1 MGTHPIFESDFDCL
15 TDCGIVLMPGVVK
28 QEETVMTELEVSP
41 KIKKVKKSKKQKL
54 EPKIEAEEDSGVQD
68 VAPTPEKKKKT
79 KKRKSEDS
87 TTPKKKKSKKVKEEV
102 PELEPEESTADSED
116 KQVESSEEEA
126 PALPF
131 QEEWNKLSET
141 TRQKLKDRGVIQLFL
156 VQAKTYQNILDG
168 NDVIV
173 QSRTGSGKTL
183 AFAIPTVE
191 KLMEEKNTKRGRY
204 PRALILAPT
213 RELASQ
219 ICRDV
224 ESISTGLTAVAVY
237 GGVPYE
243 RQESVLARGSDVI
256 VGTPGRVKDLLT
268 KGTLNFSE
276 LKIVALDEVDRMLDM
291 GFADAVDECIGQCYE
306 NSQPQ
311 TLFFSAT
318 CPTWVKDT
326 AKKYM
331 KKVPPV
337 INLIGK
343 DENRTSR
350 TVRHLGIMCK
360 YHDWADVIGDLVTCF
375 CGKQGRAIIFAST
388 KKDTSDLA
396 LSDTISDAQMIHGD
410 IEQKTREQTLKAFRD
425 GKMRILVATDVAA
438 RGLDIPEVDLVIQ
451 TNPPSD
457 VDSYIHR
464 SGRTGR
470 AGRKGIS
477 ICLYKP
483 QEQYQM
489 QKVEHIAGFNF
500 EYRGPVTATEL
511 EEAAAKDVKE
521 QIAKLPEKSGTRF
534 LEVAREMIASA
545 EEEGSSAEN
554 LLASAIA
561 IMSGVTDCSVRSI
574 LNNKKGSQTWQMDV
588 KFEIRSTGFIYGML
602 EKGISAEVRGAAKAM
617 RSFKNKLGGV
627 FDLPAEMTEQV
638 EANWNDTATITLQ
651 KCETLPELA
660 PLKFDNSVPRSGFGG
675 GGRGRGGGGRGGGR
689 GRGGGFSGQKRSFG
703 GGGDRQ
709 PWKRK
714 KY

>member
-1 MGTHPIFESDFDCL
+1 
-15 TDCGIVLMPGVVK
+15 
-28 QEETVMTELEVSP
+28 
-41 KIKKVKKSKKQKL
+41 
-54 EPKIEAEEDSGVQD
+54 
-68 VAPTPEKKKKT
+68 
-79 KKRKSEDS
+79 
-87 TTPKKKKSKKVKEEV
+87 
-102 PELEPEESTADSED
+102 
-116 KQVESSEEEA
+116 
-126 PALPF
+126 
-131 QEEWNKLSET
+131 
-141 TRQKLKDRGVIQLFL
+141 
-156 VQAKTYQNILDG
+156 
-168 NDVIV
+168 
-173 QSRTGSGKTL
+173 
-183 AFAIPTVE
+183 
-191 KLMEEKNTKRGRY
+191 
-204 PRALILAPT
+204 
-213 RELASQ
+213 
-219 ICRDV
+219 
-224 ESISTGLTAVAVY
+224 
-237 GGVPYE
+237 
-243 RQESVLARGSDVI
+243 
-256 VGTPGRVKDLLT
+256 
-268 KGTLNFSE
+268 
-276 LKIVALDEVDRMLDM
+276 
-291 GFADAVDECIGQCYE
+291 
-306 NSQPQ
+306 
-311 TLFFSAT
+311 
-318 CPTWVKDT
+318 
-326 AKKYM
+326 
-331 KKVPPV
+331 
-337 INLIGK
+337 
-343 DENRTSR
+343 
-350 TVRHLGIMCK
+350 
-360 YHDWADVIGDLVTCF
+360 
-375 CGKQGRAIIFAST
+375 
-388 KKDTSDLA
+388 
-396 LSDTISDAQMIHGD
+396 
-410 IEQKTREQTLKAFRD
+410 
-425 GKMRILVATDVAA
+425 
-438 RGLDIPEVDLVIQ
+438 
-451 TNPPSD
+451 
-457 VDSYIHR
+457 
-464 SGRTGR
+464 
-470 AGRKGIS
+470 
-477 ICLYKP
+477 
-483 QEQYQM
+483 M